1 MANENQVPQFIARRT
16 KRNFPLVSFIITLV
30 LAVGIPMAFQYNL
43 PTIIVIS
50 ATVRF
55 FEFIVIP
62 LGVIRFYRGTNRE
75 KILPAHKNFFTDVI
89 LPILSVVITLFLL
102 MRYDWISEFSINR
115 AGHLMPNWF
124 AIFGMVFGFV
134 ILPLILFW
142 LTRRERAEN
151 DERVK

>member
-1 MANENQVPQFIARRT
+1 M
-16 KRNFPLVSFIITLV
+16 
-30 LAVGIPMAFQYNL
+30 
-43 PTIIVIS
+43 
-50 ATVRF
+50 
-55 FEFIVIP
+55 
-62 LGVIRFYRGTNRE
+62 
-75 KILPAHKNFFTDVI
+75 
-89 LPILSVVITLFLL
+89 PILSVVITLFLL

-124 AIFGMVFGFV
+124 AIFGFV

>member
-1 MANENQVPQFIARRT
+1 
-16 KRNFPLVSFIITLV
+16 
-30 LAVGIPMAFQYNL
+30 
-43 PTIIVIS
+43 
-50 ATVRF
+50 
-55 FEFIVIP
+55 
-62 LGVIRFYRGTNRE
+62 
-75 KILPAHKNFFTDVI
+75 
-89 LPILSVVITLFLL
+89 

-151 DERVK
+151 FFSVSSFLLSKILFKLIALPITCPGKQFP

>member
-1 MANENQVPQFIARRT
+1 M
-16 KRNFPLVSFIITLV
+16 KPLVEHLFREQYIILRNRTNHVSFF
-30 LAVGIPMAFQYNL
+30 A
-43 PTIIVIS
+43 
-50 ATVRF
+50 
-55 FEFIVIP
+55 
-62 LGVIRFYRGTNRE
+62 
-75 KILPAHKNFFTDVI
+75 DVI
-89 LPILSVVITLFLL
+89 LFILSVVITLFLL

>member
-1 MANENQVPQFIARRT
+1 
-16 KRNFPLVSFIITLV
+16 
-30 LAVGIPMAFQYNL
+30 
-43 PTIIVIS
+43 
-50 ATVRF
+50 
-55 FEFIVIP
+55 
-62 LGVIRFYRGTNRE
+62 
-75 KILPAHKNFFTDVI
+75 
-89 LPILSVVITLFLL
+89 
-102 MRYDWISEFSINR
+102 MRYDWISEFSINH

>member
-1 MANENQVPQFIARRT
+1 MQPVGQGVHLNGNHPYDLLNLLPYI
-16 KRNFPLVSFIITLV
+16 LVI
-30 LAVGIPMAFQYNL
+30 
-43 PTIIVIS
+43 
-50 ATVRF
+50 
-55 FEFIVIP
+55 
-62 LGVIRFYRGTNRE
+62 
-75 KILPAHKNFFTDVI
+75 
-89 LPILSVVITLFLL
+89 ILSVVITLFLL
-102 MRYDWISEFSINR
+102 MRYDWISEFSINH

>member
-1 MANENQVPQFIARRT
+1 M
-16 KRNFPLVSFIITLV
+16 KPLVERLFSEQYIILRNRINHKSFADIIL
-30 LAVGIPMAFQYNL
+30 F
-43 PTIIVIS
+43 
-50 ATVRF
+50 
-55 FEFIVIP
+55 
-62 LGVIRFYRGTNRE
+62 
-75 KILPAHKNFFTDVI
+75 
-89 LPILSVVITLFLL
+89 ILSVVITLFLL

>member
-1 MANENQVPQFIARRT
+1 M
-16 KRNFPLVSFIITLV
+16 
-30 LAVGIPMAFQYNL
+30 
-43 PTIIVIS
+43 
-50 ATVRF
+50 
-55 FEFIVIP
+55 
-62 LGVIRFYRGTNRE
+62 
-75 KILPAHKNFFTDVI
+75 
-89 LPILSVVITLFLL
+89 VITLFLL

-115 AGHLMPNWF
+115 VGHLMQNWF